1 MGWAF
6 WCGLSRSISLLPG
19 RAEDASKQAANHGR
33 SVWGSE
39 HLNRSS
45 ETTTRTRQGL
55 SWEATPRIHLT
66 TPLEMVTAEQ
76 AQSCLEQVKD
86 AGSGRSAIELG
97 WIEEVRVSPPRV
109 VFRLSLPGFAQ
120 GQRER
125 IAAEAKQLLT
135 ALEGISDI
143 QIELGQPASQG
154 GIGQAGHG
162 QPAERQSIPGVR
174 QVIAVSSGKGGV
186 GKSTVAVNLA
196 CALAQQGQSVGLLD
210 ADIYGPNA
218 PTMLGVADQTPEVTG
233 SGDQQRII
241 PINSCGIAM
250 VSMGLLIDEH
260 QPVIWRG
267 PMLNGIIR
275 QFLYQA
281 EWGERDVLVVDLPP
295 GTGDAQLS
303 LAQAVPMA
311 GVVIVTT
318 PQQVSLQDARRGLA
332 MFRQL
337 GIPVLG
343 VVENM
348 SAFIPP
354 DQPEKRYALF
364 GSGGGERLASEYDVP
379 LLTQIPMEMPV
390 QEGGDSGRP
399 IVLSRS
405 DSASAASFRSLA
417 DAVLNQVA
425 LRV

>member
-1 MGWAF
+1 MT
-6 WCGLSRSISLLPG
+6 S
-19 RAEDASKQAANHGR
+19 
-33 SVWGSE
+33 
-39 HLNRSS
+39 
-45 ETTTRTRQGL
+45 
-55 SWEATPRIHLT
+55 
-66 TPLEMVTAEQ
+66 AEQ
-76 AQSCLEQVKD
+76 ATRALEQIKD
-86 AGSGRSAIELG
+86 AGSGKTTLELG
-97 WIEEVRVSPPRV
+97 WIDQIRISPPRA
-109 VFRLSLPGFAQ
+109 VFRLNLPGFAQ
-120 GQRER
+120 SQRER
-125 IAAEAKQLLT
+125 IAAEARELLMG
-135 ALEGISDI
+135 LDGINDV
-143 QIELGQPASQG
+143 QIEVGQAPNPSQG

-196 CALAQQGQSVGLLD
+196 CALAQQGLRVGLLD

-218 PTMLGVADQTPEVTG
+218 PTMLGIANQTPEVTG
-233 SGDQQRII
+233 SGDTQRIK
-241 PINSCGIAM
+241 PIESCGIAM

-311 GVVIVTT
+311 GVIIVTT
-318 PQQVSLQDARRGLA
+318 PQLVSLQDARRGLA

-348 SAFIPP
+348 SEFIPP
-354 DQPEKRYALF
+354 DMPDRRYALF
-364 GSGGGERLASEYDVP
+364 GSGGGRRLADDYDVP
-379 LLTQIPMEMPV
+379 LLAQVPMEMPV
-390 QEGGDSGRP
+390 QEGGDSGSP
-399 IVLSRS
+399 IVISRS
-405 DSASAASFRSLA
+405 SSASAKEFSALA
-417 DAVLNQVA
+417 KRVQQQVA
-425 LRV
+425 TPA